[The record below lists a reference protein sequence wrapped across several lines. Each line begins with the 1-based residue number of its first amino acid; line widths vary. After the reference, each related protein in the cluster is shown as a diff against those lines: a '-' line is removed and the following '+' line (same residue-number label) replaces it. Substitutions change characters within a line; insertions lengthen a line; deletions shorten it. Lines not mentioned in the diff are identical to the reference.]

1 MRKILFILLAVM
13 GTVTLFAEDH
23 AVNVELTNSDYVWRS
38 GTDIYCGDQLMTSKE
53 YKYFLQNTCPR
64 AYKQYKKAD
73 NLMKAGWSVFGMGA
87 ASFTI
92 GGVMLIADLVAPS
105 HDCGIGAGLFAS
117 LVTMPVAGACFLAG
131 IPMLCV
137 GYQERDRSIATY
149 NMFCKGEPP
158 ITYHITAGQNGIGF
172 AVNF

>member
-1 MRKILFILLAVM
+1 MKKLLFILIAVM
-13 GTVTLFAEDH
+13 SAASISAEQKTP
-23 AVNVELTNSDYVWRS
+23 NIGFSTSDYVWRS
-38 GTDIYCGDQLMTSKE
+38 GTDIYCGDQLMSSKE

-73 NLMKAGWSVFGMGA
+73 RLMKAGWSVFGMGA

-92 GGVMLIADLVAPS
+92 GGVMLVADLVAPS

-131 IPMLCV
+131 IPMLSV
-137 GYQERDRSIATY
+137 GYKDRDRSIATY
-149 NMFCKGEPP
+149 NIFCKGEPP
-158 ITYHITAGQNGIGF
+158 ITYNITAGQNGIGF

>member
-1 MRKILFILLAVM
+1 MKKLLFIL
-13 GTVTLFAEDH
+13 FALITTTTIFAQEQT
-23 AVNVELTNSDYVWRS
+23 ANISFTSSDYVWRS
-38 GTDIYCGDQLMTSKE
+38 GKNIYCGDQLLTSKE

-87 ASFTI
+87 AAFTI
-92 GGVMLIADLVAPS
+92 GGVIVIADAVAPS
-105 HDCGIGAGLFAS
+105 HDCGIGIGLFAS
-117 LVTMPVAGACFLAG
+117 LVAMPIAGACFAVS

-137 GYQERDRSIATY
+137 GYKERDRSIATY

-158 ITYHITAGQNGIGF
+158 ITYNITAGQNGIGL
-172 AVNF
+172 AINF